1 MEEELWAVEGR
12 EVVVL
17 DATVLGAVEGL
28 LGMLVLVAL
37 FDRAKELIG
46 GEGSVGVVG
55 REECFIADLNV
66 GIGTDVV

>member
-1 MEEELWAVEGR
+1 MEEELWA
-12 EVVVL
+12 VVL

-28 LGMLVLVAL
+28 LVILVLVAL
-37 FDRAKELIG
+37 FDMKELIG

-55 REECFIADLNV
+55 REECFIADLN